1 MGEVAVV
8 PVGVVVVVPV
18 GVVVVVVAVAVAAA
32 AAGIAAEAAAAAAVA
47 VAPAGVAAGA
57 AVAAY
62 QCTSNND
69 MGDPFSVL
77 HSKALCDGFPLG
89 HRHVGA
95 ENEGVRLVHEAS
107 DAKVHTVY
115 AGTGSSCFGKSRVC
129 WG

>member
-1 MGEVAVV
+1 M
-8 PVGVVVVVPV
+8 
-18 GVVVVVVAVAVAAA
+18 VVVVVAV
-32 AAGIAAEAAAAAAVA
+32 GEVA
-47 VAPAGVAAGA
+47 VV
-57 AVAAY
+57 AY